1 MQYWASSQGNLLSRW
16 LGVAWS
22 RPLCRIIPRKK
33 AKYNA
38 SNYHFIV
45 KIMHH
50 QARPPIVSKKA
61 VRLRIN
67 TFQYYLSLR
76 DNKSSYFSEGFSRLP
91 MEWRG
96 LDCSLFSTQPL
107 MKTMLYNIFLCVCS
121 KFNIDKTEKFK
132 SALKLWWIDINF
144 PAL

>member
-1 MQYWASSQGNLLSRW
+1 
-16 LGVAWS
+16 
-22 RPLCRIIPRKK
+22 
-33 AKYNA
+33 
-38 SNYHFIV
+38 
-45 KIMHH
+45 MHH
-50 QARPPIVSKKA
+50 QARSPIVSKKA

-91 MEWRG
+91 MEWRD

-107 MKTMLYNIFLCVCS
+107 MKTVLYNIFLCVCS

-144 PAL
+144 PA